1 MNSWHTLL
9 AEQLK
14 KHGIDNKD
22 ITVPLLSLLEDISC
36 AYEKGDIDKSH
47 LEQSL
52 EKITLE
58 LGENKHNLQAQ
69 IEQAHASSDKL
80 KESVELLQATL
91 DASKEGVVVIDE
103 KAQVEVCNDAILEI
117 FSVSKQELFD
127 LVKENFLKKI
137 KKHVENYDE
146 VKEEMSFL
154 FNNQGAYA
162 QFTLKLSNKKI
173 LECFSL
179 PRIINNETVGR
190 VWNIRDVT
198 ELKRSERESRY
209 NAYHDRLTGLP
220 NDTQFKERLEQ
231 TLKANKDSTQKIAVL
246 FLGLDGFKIVN
257 DSLGREAGDELLK
270 QVSRRLVGILRNEDI
285 LCRHAGDEFVLMLN
299 GVNKIKVASQSAER
313 IINVFEEP
321 FNIHDQEISI
331 TASIGIALTPN
342 DGDNHA
348 QLTRNSDIAMYHA
361 KSRGRNNYQFFSEG
375 LERLSSHRLKIKND
389 LKYALE
395 NKEFYLM
402 YQPKVSLKNGNII
415 GVEAL
420 IRWKKEGQ
428 HIPPMEFIP
437 IAEEYGLIIPIS
449 TWVIDTAC
457 QQIAKWNQA
466 GFKDMKVAVNLST
479 RDLESE
485 DMLSII
491 KGSVERS
498 GISSRNLEI
507 EITETAIM
515 GDINAAIEVLQSMK
529 DYGISVAIDDFG
541 TGYSSLNY
549 LKRLPISLVKIDKS
563 FIDGLSSSKID
574 YAMVF
579 SIISL
584 AHILGDEVV
593 AEGVEDLETITALKA
608 MSCDYI
614 QGYYYSRPVSPE
626 EITLMLKN
634 DIRLVID

>member
-9 AEQLK
+9 EQQLK

-22 ITVPLLSLLEDISC
+22 IKVPFMSLLEDISR
-36 AYEKGDIDKSH
+36 AYEKGQLDKSD

-52 EKITLE
+52 EKTTLE
-58 LGENKHNLQAQ
+58 LGENRQNLQAQ
-69 IEQAHASSDKL
+69 IEQAHASADKL

-127 LVKENFLKKI
+127 LVKYNFLKKI
-137 KKHVENYDE
+137 EKHVENFDE

-173 LECFSL
+173 LECFTL
-179 PRIINNETVGR
+179 PRVINNETVGR

-231 TLKANKDSTQKIAVL
+231 TLKANKDSTQKVAVL

-313 IINVFEEP
+313 IINVFEDP

-491 KGSVERS
+491 KGSVQRA
-498 GISSRNLEI
+498 GISSKYLEI

-563 FIDGLSSSKID
+563 FIDGLSNSKID

-626 EITLMLKN
+626 EIALMLKN
-634 DIRLVID
+634 DIRLVVD

>member
-1 MNSWHTLL
+1 MNSWNALL
-9 AEQLK
+9 EQQLK
-14 KHGIDNKD
+14 KHGLDHQNIQA
-22 ITVPLLSLLEDISC
+22 PYMSLLEDISR
-36 AYEKGDIDKSH
+36 AYEKSQIDKSL
-47 LEQSL
+47 LEQTL
-52 EKITLE
+52 EKTTLE
-58 LGENKHNLQAQ
+58 LGGNKQDLNTQVK
-69 IEQAHASSDKL
+69 QAHANAGKL
-80 KESVELLQATL
+80 KETVDLLQATL
-91 DASKEGVVVIDE
+91 NASKEGVVVIDE
-103 KAQVEVCNDAILEI
+103 KAQVEVCNDAVLEI
-117 FSVSKQELFD
+117 FSVSKKELFELIKD
-127 LVKENFLKKI
+127 KFIKKI
-137 KKHVENYDE
+137 EKHVKNYDE
-146 VKEEMSFL
+146 IKDEMRLL
-154 FNNQGAYA
+154 FNDRGAHA
-162 QFTLKLSNKKI
+162 QFTLKLTNQKI
-173 LECFSL
+173 VECFTL
-179 PRIINNETVGR
+179 PRVVNNETVGR

-198 ELKRSERESRY
+198 ALKRSEMESRY

-231 TLKANKDSTQKIAVL
+231 ILKINKDSTQEMAVL

-270 QVSRRLVGILRNEDI
+270 QVSRRLLRITRDNDI
-285 LCRHAGDEFVLMLN
+285 LCRHSGDEFVLMLS
-299 GVNKIKVASQSAER
+299 GVNKIKLASESAEKV
-313 IINVFEEP
+313 INAFEKP
-321 FNIHDQEISI
+321 FQLLDQEVSI
-331 TASIGIALTPN
+331 TASIGITLTPN
-342 DGDNHA
+342 DGDNYA
-348 QLTRNSDIAMYHA
+348 QLIRNSDIAMYHA

-402 YQPKVSLKNGNII
+402 YQPKVSLTDGNII

-449 TWVIDTAC
+449 KWVIKTAC
-457 QQIAKWNQA
+457 QQIDEWNKA

-485 DMLSII
+485 DMLNII
-491 KGSVERS
+491 KTSVEKT
-498 GISSRNLEI
+498 GISSGSLEI

-515 GDINAAIEVLQSMK
+515 GDINAAIATLQSMK
-529 DYGISVAIDDFG
+529 DYGMSVAIDDFG

-549 LKRLPISLVKIDKS
+549 LKRLPICLVKIDKS
-563 FIDGLSSSKID
+563 FIDGVSSSKVD

-579 SIISL
+579 SIVSL
-584 AHILGDEVV
+584 AHILGYKVV
-593 AEGVEDLETITALKA
+593 AEGVEDLETIKTLKA

-626 EITLMLKN
+626 EISLMLKN
-634 DIRLVID
+634 DTRLIMQ

>member
-1 MNSWHTLL
+1 MSSWNALL
-9 AEQLK
+9 EQQLK
-14 KHGIDNKD
+14 KHGLDNKS
-22 ITVPLLSLLEDISC
+22 IEAPYMSLLEDISR
-36 AYEKGDIDKSH
+36 AYEKGQVDNGR
-47 LEQSL
+47 LEQIL
-52 EKITLE
+52 EKTTLE
-58 LGENKHNLQAQ
+58 LGDNQQDLNTQ
-69 IEQAHASSDKL
+69 IKQAHANADRL
-80 KESVELLQATL
+80 KETVDLLQATL
-91 DASKEGVVVIDE
+91 NASKEGVVVIDE
-103 KAQVEVCNDAILEI
+103 KAQVEVCNDAVLEI
-117 FSVSKQELFD
+117 FSVSKKELFELIKD
-127 LVKENFLKKI
+127 KFIKKI
-137 KKHVENYDE
+137 EKHVKNYDE
-146 VKEEMSFL
+146 IKDEMRLL
-154 FNNQGAYA
+154 FNDKGAHA
-162 QFTLKLSNKKI
+162 QFTLKLTNQKI
-173 LECFSL
+173 VECFTL
-179 PRIINNETVGR
+179 PRVINNETVGR

-198 ELKRSERESRY
+198 ALKRSEMESRY

-231 TLKANKDSTQKIAVL
+231 ILKVNKDSTQEMAVL

-257 DSLGREAGDELLK
+257 DSFGREVGDELLK
-270 QVSRRLVGILRNEDI
+270 QVSRRLLKITRENDI
-285 LCRHAGDEFVLMLN
+285 LCRHSGDEFVLMLS
-299 GVNKIKVASQSAER
+299 GVNKIKLASQSAER
-313 IINVFEEP
+313 VINAFEKP
-321 FNIHDQEISI
+321 FQLLDQEVSI
-331 TASIGIALTPN
+331 TASIGITLTPN
-342 DGDNHA
+342 DGDNYA
-348 QLTRNSDIAMYHA
+348 QLIRNSDIAMYHA

-420 IRWKKEGQ
+420 IRWKKSGQ

-449 TWVIDTAC
+449 KWVINTAC
-457 QQIAKWNQA
+457 DQIAQWNQA
-466 GFKDMKVAVNLST
+466 GFNDMKVAVNLST

-491 KGSVERS
+491 KGSIERA
-498 GISSRNLEI
+498 GISSQSLEI

-515 GDINAAIEVLQSMK
+515 GDINAAIEVLKSMK
-529 DYGISVAIDDFG
+529 DYGISIAIDDFG

-563 FIDGLSSSKID
+563 FIDGLSSSKVD

-584 AHILGDEVV
+584 AHILEYKVV
-593 AEGVEDLETITALKA
+593 AEGVEDLETIVALKA

-614 QGYYYSRPVSPE
+614 QGYYYSRPASPKD
-626 EITLMLKN
+626 ISLMLKK
-634 DIRLVID
+634 DIRLVMK